1 MALLNSLASE
11 KQRWEA
17 GSVTF
22 KNQMATIIGDV
33 LLSSAFM
40 AYAGK
45 LVIKYSPF
53 IMLCLESI
61 VMGHVISELL
71 IEGQF
76 CKGITGKWNMLLVSC
91 VIKGQFY
98 KGIKGK

>member
-45 LVIKYSPF
+45 LVIHLSPF
-53 IMLCLESI
+53 IMLCLES
-61 VMGHVISELL
+61 VAMYHVISELSYRAVIL
-71 IEGQF
+71 F
-76 CKGITGKWNMLLVSC
+76 GILGSYLFLHIW
-91 VIKGQFY
+91 
-98 KGIKGK
+98 

>member
-40 AYAGK
+40 AYAGNWFK
-45 LVIKYSPF
+45 SSRI
-53 IMLCLESI
+53 
-61 VMGHVISELL
+61 
-71 IEGQF
+71 F
-76 CKGITGKWNMLLVSC
+76 CYEMNIFTETW
-91 VIKGQFY
+91 QY
-98 KGIKGK
+98 